1 MENTCKGCPL
11 FDIHMEKKFFKTA
24 KNQLFT

>member
-1 MENTCKGCPL
+1 MIIFVMSCPL